1 LHSPDQHLATACDH
15 ALHKMMVGR
24 LGAVECSAEIA
35 MPVLSGPS
43 ATTLLL
49 RDRNRMRRIFFRRR
63 GVRYFFIM
71 N

>member
-1 LHSPDQHLATACDH
+1 
-15 ALHKMMVGR
+15 
-24 LGAVECSAEIA
+24 

-49 RDRNRMRRIFFRRR
+49 RDRNRTRRIFFRRR